1 MMNIQPLV
9 SIVVPI
15 YNVENYL
22 KDCLDSIITQTYSN
36 LEVVLID
43 DGSSDLSPLI
53 ADKYSEMDKRV
64 KVLHKENEGQPKAKN
79 LGISIARGEY
89 VAFVDSDD
97 YLREDFIESLVSSM
111 LKFKTRIVTTTKMY
125 PIDEDRIDRVELYSQ
140 KQAFEKMFYG
150 TLERSEN
157 GVQLY
162 SRSLLVEHGILANS
176 NRKIGEDFD
185 FLAQA
190 LMHCEKI
197 AVDNRKMYYYR
208 PNPKSLMRQS
218 VNKEIMKSINT
229 YATIGKTVM
238 EKYPDIQGAVD
249 AKTFNDSVALAIR
262 VYDERHKWRGE
273 VSEIFA
279 NVHNLKWQ
287 ILFDSKARR
296 KVRLAA
302 LIYCV
307 FGNVLGTKVIR
318 RIKK

>member
-1 MMNIQPLV
+1 MIDKLV
-9 SIVVPI
+9 SIVVPV
-15 YNVENYL
+15 YNVEEYIVE
-22 KDCLDSIITQTYSN
+22 CLDSILSQTYGN
-36 LEVVLID
+36 LEVLIID
-43 DGSSDLSPLI
+43 DGTPDGAGEI
-53 ADKYSEMDKRV
+53 ADRYAEIDSRV
-64 KVLHKENEGQPKAKN
+64 KVIHKKNEGQPKTKN
-79 LGISIARGEY
+79 RGIKEATGDFI
-89 VAFVDSDD
+89 AFVDSDD
-97 YLREDFIESLVSSM
+97 YLREDFVENLLNTIVE
-111 LKFKTRIVTTTKMY
+111 FNTQIVTTTKTY
-125 PIDEDRIDRVELYSQ
+125 PIDEDRTDRTVVYSQ

-150 TLERSEN
+150 TLEKSEN

-176 NRKIGEDFD
+176 DRKIGEDFD

-190 LMHCEKI
+190 LMHCDKI

-238 EKYPDIQGAVD
+238 KKYPDIQGAVD

-262 VYDERHKWRGE
+262 VYDERQKWRGE

-279 NVHNLKWQ
+279 NIHNLKWQ
-287 ILFDSKARR
+287 ILFDNKARR

-307 FGNVLGTKVIR
+307 FGNILGTEVIR